1 MTWEGKSFI
10 CPWLCTLYRPV
21 GRVQAGMHTDL
32 ERWPKPA
39 QSFALFVSG
48 LAETD
53 SLRHFSLLPFKT
65 RAQQIKAGQ
74 TLSVACQE
82 GQVAKSFSHI
92 SRHWEKFRRCL
103 QAAEVFVE
111 IPGCS
116 FQEFTHRTIEHSCR
130 GVRAQA
136 AGWDAGLS
144 NGAQVFLG
152 CVNAGMTARGWLGAE
167 ADGRTE
173 TLIFVPIIISFVFL
187 QIINKCLKRSLSSSL
202 GCFGGLE

>member
-1 MTWEGKSFI
+1 MNKAQGKLSCIFHLVYFLMSSCINQQWSKYRFCVENIRMTWEGKSSI

-21 GRVQAGMHTDL
+21 GRVQAGMRTDL
-32 ERWPKPA
+32 DCWPKPA

-65 RAQQIKAGQ
+65 QAQQIKAGQ

-82 GQVAKSFSHI
+82 GQVAKSFSRI

-116 FQEFTHRTIEHSCR
+116 FQEFTAPSSTAAEESGHKQLGGMQGWTVVHRFFWGGSM
-130 GVRAQA
+130 Q
-136 AGWDAGLS
+136 GWQPG
-144 NGAQVFLG
+144 
-152 CVNAGMTARGWLGAE
+152 
-167 ADGRTE
+167 DG
-173 TLIFVPIIISFVFL
+173 
-187 QIINKCLKRSLSSSL
+187 
-202 GCFGGLE
+202 